1 MEEKR
6 RIIEMLAE
14 KKISVDQTAKLLEAV
29 DSKKMETAKKRKFLK
44 IMVSQDN
51 KPKPIVNVTI
61 PIMLIKLGLKFIPK
75 DQMINANLNN
85 TNFDFSSIDWDEILK
100 LASQEE
106 IGDIFNAEIEED
118 EGVITKVRIYVE

>member
-1 MEEKR
+1 MDEKGK
-6 RIIEMLAE
+6 IIDMLAQ
-14 KKISVDQTAKLLEAV
+14 KKVTADEAAKLLEAV
-29 DSKKMETAKKRKFLK
+29 DSKKKETAKKKKFLK

-106 IGDIFNAEIEED
+106 IGDIFCAEIEED
-118 EGVITKVRIYVE
+118 EGVTTKVRIYVE